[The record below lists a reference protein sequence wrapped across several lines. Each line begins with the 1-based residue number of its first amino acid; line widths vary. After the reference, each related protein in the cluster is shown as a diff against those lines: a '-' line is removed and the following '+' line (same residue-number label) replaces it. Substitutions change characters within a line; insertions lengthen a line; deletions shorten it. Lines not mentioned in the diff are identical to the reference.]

1 MPPREQ
7 VRIRAPCIIPRS
19 RSITQ
24 ARCRMAT
31 KDDSILTTALHS
43 EVENRFLTYALS
55 TIVSRS
61 LPDVRDGLKPV
72 HRRIL
77 YAMWEMGLGPT
88 AKFRKSAAVV
98 GEVLGKFHP
107 HGDQAAYDAMV
118 RMAQDFSLRYP
129 LVEGSGNFGS
139 LDGDP
144 AAAMRYTEARLSRL
158 AEELLVEI
166 EKDTVGFRPNYDN
179 SLKEPMVL
187 PARFP
192 QLLVNGT
199 SGIAVGMSCSFPP
212 HNLNE
217 VIDGLTAIIDNSNID
232 LKDLL
237 KLVKGPDFPTAGQI
251 LNTKKELKEIYRS
264 GSGSIR
270 LRGEYALEDLPRGKQ
285 AVVFTSIPYLVNKAK
300 LLERLIGLMDDR
312 KLPQVSAVR
321 DESTDTVRVVIE
333 LKADTNPDLVTA
345 YLFKHTDLESNFP
358 VNFTG
363 LKPNMEPGRMS
374 LKELMQYFLDFRFEI
389 TTRRLN
395 YDLRILKAR
404 LHILKAFEM
413 LYDDLDTAIRLIRK
427 SKSREEAA
435 GKLKKHFK
443 FDDDQTKAILE
454 MQLYKL
460 AGLEIE
466 RILKEK
472 AEKTKQRKELEAILA
487 SQKKVWG
494 LIRTELLEIKAGY
507 GDKRRSVM
515 KAAEDVE
522 FSQEDFIV
530 HEDVTVILTKMGWI
544 RRVKTVGENLRFK
557 EGDDLLAL
565 LPANTRDNIAV
576 FSSAGKVYVIKANDL
591 PAGSG
596 FGEPVQHLFKFGDG
610 ERPVT
615 AMNLSTVLGG
625 AGAPE
630 EERKGKGKQAE
641 LALAGGTV
649 IALSVSAK
657 GIGFKFDLSA
667 FNGVTTRAGKK
678 FAGVKAGDSIMGVD
692 MLDLPNVL
700 FLTTEGKAV
709 VVAAKEIPQLSGAG
723 KGVKLVNVKKGEVA
737 LFRAVK
743 KGDQVKVIDEKGKEK
758 TVDLKNYGV
767 MTRGSVG
774 LKAVKAVRFV

>member
-1 MPPREQ
+1 M
-7 VRIRAPCIIPRS
+7 
-19 RSITQ
+19 
-24 ARCRMAT
+24 AR
-31 KDDSILTTALHS
+31 KDEPILTTALHS

-77 YAMWEMGLGPT
+77 FAMWEMGLGPT

-144 AAAMRYTEARLSRL
+144 AAAMRYTEARLSHL

-166 EKDTVGFRPNYDN
+166 EKDTVSFRPNYDN
-179 SLKEPMVL
+179 SLKEPAVL

-212 HNLNE
+212 HNIGE
-217 VIDGLTAIIDNSNID
+217 VIDGLAAMIDNSNID
-232 LKDLL
+232 LKELL
-237 KLVKGPDFPTAGQI
+237 KLVKGPDFPTGGQI
-251 LNTKKELKEIYRS
+251 LNSKKELKDIYQT

-270 LRGEYALEDLPRGKQ
+270 VRGEYTVEDLPRGKQ
-285 AVVFTSIPYLVNKAK
+285 AVVITSIPYAVNKAK
-300 LLERLIGLMDDR
+300 LLEKVQGLLDER
-312 KLPQVSAVR
+312 KIPQVNLVR
-321 DESTDTVRVVIE
+321 DESTDIVRIVLE
-333 LKADTNPDLVTA
+333 LKAETNAELVMA
-345 YLFKHTDLESNFP
+345 YLYKHTDLESNFP
-358 VNFTG
+358 VNFTC
-363 LKPNMEPGRMS
+363 LKPNMEPERLP
-374 LKELMQYFLDFRFEI
+374 LKELMRYFLDFRFEI
-389 TTRRLN
+389 VTKRLN

-413 LYDDLDTAIRLIRK
+413 LYDDLDTAIKLIRRSK
-427 SKSREEAA
+427 SKDEAA
-435 GKLKKHFK
+435 EKLKKHFK
-443 FDDDQTKAILE
+443 FDDEQTRAILD

-460 AGLEIE
+460 VGLEIE
-466 RILKEK
+466 RILAEK
-472 AEKTKQRKELEAILA
+472 AEKTKQKKEIEAILG
-487 SQKKVWG
+487 SHKKIWG
-494 LIRTELLEIKAGY
+494 LIKKELLEIKEKY
-507 GDKRRSVM
+507 GDKRKSVM

-522 FSQEDFIV
+522 FSHEDFIV

-544 RRVKTVGENLRFK
+544 RRAKTVGENLRLK

-565 LPANTRDNIAV
+565 IPANTKDTIAI
-576 FSSAGKVYVIKANDL
+576 FSSGGKVYTLKANDV
-591 PAGSG
+591 PAGTG

-615 AMNLSTVLGG
+615 AMNLATVFGAK
-625 AGAPE
+625 AGAE
-630 EERKGKGKQAE
+630 GEGQAA
-641 LALAGGTV
+641 LALSGGPVTALTV
-649 IALSVSAK
+649 SSK
-657 GIGFKFDLSA
+657 GVGFAFDLSP
-667 FNGVTTRAGKK
+667 FNGITTRAGKK
-678 FAGVKAGDSIMGVD
+678 FAGVKEGDAVMGVEI
-692 MLDLPNVL
+692 LDLPNVL

-709 VVAAKEIPQLSGAG
+709 VVAAKDIPALSGAG
-723 KGVKLVNVKKGEVA
+723 KGVKLVNVKKGDIA
-737 LFRAVK
+737 LFRPVK
-743 KGDQVKVIDEKGKEK
+743 KGDQVRVIDEKGKER
-758 TVDLKNYGV
+758 TIELKQYGV

-774 LKAVKAVRFV
+774 LKAVKAVRFA

>member
-1 MPPREQ
+1 MPTNNE
-7 VRIRAPCIIPRS
+7 
-19 RSITQ
+19 
-24 ARCRMAT
+24 
-31 KDDSILTTALHS
+31 SILTTALHS

-144 AAAMRYTEARLSRL
+144 AAAMRYTEARLSQI
-158 AEELLVEI
+158 AEELLIEI
-166 EKDTVGFRPNYDN
+166 DKETVGFRPNYDN
-179 SLKEPMVL
+179 SLKEPVVL

-192 QLLVNGT
+192 QLLANGT

-212 HNLNE
+212 HNLGE
-217 VIDGLTAIIDNSNID
+217 VIDGLTAVIDNSNID
-232 LKDLL
+232 LKDIL
-237 KLVKGPDFPTAGQI
+237 KLIKGPDFPTSGQI
-251 LNTKKELKEIYRS
+251 LNSKKELKEIYQT
-264 GSGSIR
+264 GSGAIR
-270 LRGEYALEDLPRGKQ
+270 VRGEYSVEDLPRGKQ
-285 AVVFTSIPYLVNKAK
+285 AIVFTSIPYQVNKAK
-300 LLERLIGLMDDR
+300 VLERLIGLMDDR
-312 KLPQVSAVR
+312 KLPQVTTVR
-321 DESTDTVRVVIE
+321 DESTDIIRLVLE
-333 LKADTNPDLVTA
+333 LKAETNPELVTA

-358 VNFTG
+358 VNFTA
-363 LKPNMEPGRMS
+363 LKPNMEPERLS

-389 TTRRLN
+389 TTKRLN
-395 YDLRILKAR
+395 YDLKLLKAR

-413 LYDDLDTAIRLIRK
+413 LYDDLDTAIKLIRR
-427 SKSREEAA
+427 SKSREEASE
-435 GKLKKHFK
+435 KIKKHFK
-443 FDDDQTKAILE
+443 FDDEQTKAIME

-472 AEKTKQRKELEAILA
+472 AEKTKQKKDIEVILA
-487 SQKKVWG
+487 SQKKIWG
-494 LIRTELLEIKAGY
+494 LIKTELLEIKEKY
-507 GDKRRSVM
+507 GDKRKSVM

-530 HEDVTVILTKMGWI
+530 HEDVTVILTKMGWV
-544 RRVKTVGENLRFK
+544 RRAKTVGENLRFK

-565 LPANTRDNIAV
+565 LPANTKDNIAI
-576 FSSAGKVYVIKANDL
+576 FSSTGKVYVSKAFDL
-591 PAGSG
+591 PTGSG

-610 ERPVT
+610 DRPIM
-615 AMNLSTVLGG
+615 AMNLSTVL
-625 AGAPE
+625 AGSQAASPE
-630 EERKGKGKQAE
+630 DGKVKDKQPQ
-641 LALAGGTV
+641 LALSGGTV
-649 IALSVSAK
+649 IALSVSVK
-657 GIGFKFDLSA
+657 GVGFKFDLSQ
-667 FNGVTTRAGKK
+667 FNSVTTRAGKK
-678 FAGVKAGDSIMGVD
+678 FAGVKAGDSILGVD
-692 MLDLPNVL
+692 ILDLPLVL

-709 VVAAKEIPQLSGAG
+709 VVAAKDIPQLTGAG
-723 KGVKLVNVKKGEVA
+723 KGVKLVNVKKGDVA
-737 LFRAVK
+737 MFRAVR
-743 KGDQVKVIDEKGKEK
+743 KGEQVKVIDDKGKEK
-758 TVDLKNYGV
+758 VIDLKHYGV

-774 LKAVKAVRFV
+774 LKAAKVVKFV

>member
-1 MPPREQ
+1 MKEE
-7 VRIRAPCIIPRS
+7 A
-19 RSITQ
+19 
-24 ARCRMAT
+24 
-31 KDDSILTTALHS
+31 ILTTALHS

-77 YAMWEMGLGPT
+77 YAMWEMGLAPT

-144 AAAMRYTEARLSRL
+144 AAAMRYTEARLSHL

-179 SLKEPMVL
+179 SQKEPVVL

-212 HNLNE
+212 HNIGE
-217 VIDGLTAIIDNSNID
+217 VIDGLAAMIDNSNIEVKD
-232 LKDLL
+232 ILKFI
-237 KLVKGPDFPTAGQI
+237 KGPDFPTGGQV
-251 LNTKKELKEIYRS
+251 LNSKKELREIYQS

-270 LRGEYALEDLPRGKQ
+270 IRGEYTVEELPRGKQ
-285 AVVFTSIPYLVNKAK
+285 AIVFTSIPYQVNKAK
-300 LLERLIGLMDDR
+300 LLEKMIGLMEDK

-321 DESTDTVRVVIE
+321 DESTDIVRVVLE
-333 LKADTNPDLVTA
+333 LKAETSAELVTA

-358 VNFTG
+358 MNFTA
-363 LKPNMEPGRMS
+363 LKPTMEPERLS
-374 LKELMQYFLDFRFEI
+374 LKEIMQYFLDFRLELV
-389 TTRRLN
+389 TKRLN
-395 YDLRILKAR
+395 FDLRILKAR

-413 LYDDLDTAIRLIRK
+413 LYDDLDTAIKIIRK
-427 SKSREEAA
+427 AKSRDDATE
-435 GKLKKHFK
+435 KLKKHFK
-443 FDDDQTKAILE
+443 FDDEQVRAILE
-454 MQLYKL
+454 MQLYRL
-460 AGLEIE
+460 VGLEIE

-472 AEKTKQRKELEAILA
+472 AEKTKLRKEIEAILA

-494 LIRTELLEIKAGY
+494 LIKTELLEIKEKY
-507 GDKRRSVM
+507 GDKRKSVM

-530 HEDVTVILTKMGWI
+530 HEDMTVILTKMGWI

-565 LPANTRDNIAV
+565 IPANTRDNIAV
-576 FSSAGKVYVIKANDL
+576 FSSAGKVYVTKGYDL
-591 PAGSG
+591 PSGSG
-596 FGEPVQHLFKFGDG
+596 FGEPVQSLFKFGDG
-610 ERPVT
+610 ERPVA
-615 AMNLSTVLGG
+615 AMNLTALFT
-625 AGAPE
+625 AEAPAE
-630 EERKGKGKQAE
+630 GERAKQAE
-641 LALAGGTV
+641 LALAPREAT
-649 IALSVSAK
+649 ALSVSAH
-657 GIGFKFDLSA
+657 GIGFKFDLAQFNSA
-667 FNGVTTRAGKK
+667 TTRAGKK
-678 FAGVKAGDSIMGVD
+678 FAGVKAGDSIMGVIVA
-692 MLDLPNVL
+692 DLPNVL
-700 FLTTEGKAV
+700 FLTSEGKAV
-709 VVAAKEIPQLSGAG
+709 VVASKDIPVLTGAG
-723 KGVKLVNVKKGEVA
+723 KGVKLVNVKNGEVT
-737 LFRAVK
+737 LFRSVRK
-743 KGDQVKVIDEKGKEK
+743 NEQVKVIDEKDKEK
-758 TVDLKNYGV
+758 VIDLKEYGV

-774 LKAVKAVRFV
+774 LKAVKAVKFV

>member
-1 MPPREQ
+1 MP
-7 VRIRAPCIIPRS
+7 
-19 RSITQ
+19 
-24 ARCRMAT
+24 T
-31 KDDSILTTALHS
+31 KEDAILTTALHA

-77 YAMWEMGLGPT
+77 FAMWEMGLGPT

-144 AAAMRYTEARLSRL
+144 AAAMRYTEARLSKI

-166 EKDTVGFRPNYDN
+166 DKETVGFRPNYDN
-179 SLKEPMVL
+179 SLKEPAVL

-192 QLLVNGT
+192 QLLVNGS

-212 HNLNE
+212 HNIGE
-217 VIDGLTAIIDNSNID
+217 VIDGLAAMIDNSNIEV
-232 LKDLL
+232 KDLL
-237 KLVKGPDFPTAGQI
+237 KFIKGPDFPTSGQI
-251 LNTKKELKEIYRS
+251 LNSKKELKAIYQA
-264 GSGSIR
+264 GSGAIR
-270 LRGEYALEDLPRGKQ
+270 IRGEYTLEDLPRGRQ
-285 AVVFTSIPYLVNKAK
+285 AIVFTSIPYMVNKAK
-300 LLERLIGLMDDR
+300 LLEKLIGLMEEK

-321 DESTDTVRVVIE
+321 DESTDVVRIVLE
-333 LKADTNPDLVTA
+333 LKAEANADLVTA
-345 YLFKHTDLESNFP
+345 YIFKHTDLESNFP
-358 VNFTG
+358 MNFTA
-363 LKPNMEPGRMS
+363 LKPNMEPERLS
-374 LKELMQYFLDFRFEI
+374 LKEIMRYFLDFRHEI
-389 TTRRLN
+389 VTKRLN
-395 YDLRILKAR
+395 YDLRLLKAR
-404 LHILKAFEM
+404 LHILKAFEV
-413 LYDDLDTAIRLIRK
+413 LYDDLDTAIKIIRK
-427 SKSREEAA
+427 AKSREDAA
-435 GKLKKHFK
+435 EKLKKHFK
-443 FDDDQTKAILE
+443 LDDEQVKAILE
-454 MQLYKL
+454 IQLYKL
-460 AGLEIE
+460 VGLEIE

-472 AEKTKQRKELEAILA
+472 AEKTKQKKDIEATLG
-487 SQKKVWG
+487 SQKKIWA
-494 LIRTELLEIKAGY
+494 LIKSELLEIKEKY
-507 GDKRRSVM
+507 GDKRKSVM

-557 EGDDLLAL
+557 EGDELLAL

-576 FSSAGKVYVIKANDL
+576 FSSAGKVYVTKANDL

-615 AMNLSTVLGG
+615 AMNLATVF
-625 AGAPE
+625 AGAPGVDE
-630 EERKGKGKQAE
+630 KGKQTE
-641 LALAGGTV
+641 LALAPRKVTA
-649 IALSVSAK
+649 ISVSAK
-657 GIGFKFDLSA
+657 GIGFKFDLGQ
-667 FNGVTTRAGKK
+667 FNSVTTRAGKK
-678 FAGVKAGDSIMGVD
+678 FAGVKTGDSIKGVD
-692 MLDLPNVL
+692 VLDLPNVL

-709 VVAAKEIPQLSGAG
+709 VIAAKDIPLLSGAG
-723 KGVKLVNVKKGEVA
+723 KGVRLVNVKKGEVA
-737 LFRAVK
+737 LFRAVR
-743 KGDQVKVIDEKGKEK
+743 KGEQVKVIDEKAKEK
-758 TVDLKNYGV
+758 TIDLKHYGI

-774 LKAVKAVRFV
+774 LKAVKAVKFV

>member
-1 MPPREQ
+1 
-7 VRIRAPCIIPRS
+7 
-19 RSITQ
+19 
-24 ARCRMAT
+24 MAV
-31 KDDSILTTALHS
+31 KEESILTAALHQ

-77 YAMWEMGLGPT
+77 FAMWEMGLGPT

-144 AAAMRYTEARLSRL
+144 AAAMRYTEARLSHL

-212 HNLNE
+212 HNVGE

-232 LKDLL
+232 LKDIL
-237 KLVKGPDFPTAGQI
+237 KLVKAPDFPTAGQI
-251 LNTKKELKEIYRS
+251 LNTKKELKEIYQS
-264 GSGSIR
+264 GSGAIR
-270 LRGEYALEDLPRGKQ
+270 VRGEYTIEDMPRGRQ
-285 AVVFTSIPYLVNKAK
+285 AIVFTSIPYLVNKAK
-300 LLERLIGLMDDR
+300 LLEKVIGLMDER
-312 KLPQVSAVR
+312 KLPQVSAAR
-321 DESTDTVRVVIE
+321 DESTDEVRIVLE
-333 LKADTNPDLVTA
+333 LKAETNPELVTA

-358 VNFTG
+358 VNFTA
-363 LKPNMEPGRMS
+363 LKPNMEPERLS
-374 LKELMQYFLDFRFEI
+374 LKEVMRYFLDFRFEI
-389 TTRRLN
+389 TTKRLN
-395 YDLRILKAR
+395 FDLRILKAR
-404 LHILKAFEM
+404 LHILSAFEK
-413 LYDDLDTAIRLIRK
+413 LYNDLDAAIKIIRK
-427 SKSREEAA
+427 SKSRDEAA
-435 GKLKKHFK
+435 QKLKKHFK
-443 FDDDQTKAILE
+443 FDDEQTRAILD

-460 AGLEIE
+460 VGLEIE

-472 AEKTKQRKELEAILA
+472 AEKTKQRKEIESILA
-487 SQKKVWG
+487 SQKKIWG
-494 LIRTELLEIKAGY
+494 LIKTELKEIKEKY
-507 GDKRRSVM
+507 GDKRRSVL

-522 FSQEDFIV
+522 FSHEDFIV
-530 HEDVTVILTKMGWI
+530 HEDVTVILTKMGWV

-557 EGDDLLAL
+557 EGDELLAL
-565 LPANTRDNIAV
+565 LPSNTRDNIAL
-576 FSSAGKVYVIKANDL
+576 FSSAGKVYVVKANDL

-610 ERPVT
+610 ERPIA
-615 AMNLSTVLGG
+615 AMNFTTALAGSGQEDDDGG
-625 AGAPE
+625 
-630 EERKGKGKQAE
+630 RKSKQAR
-641 LALAGGTV
+641 LALGGGTV

-657 GIGFKFDLSA
+657 GVGFKFDLSP
-667 FNGVTTRAGKK
+667 FNSVTTRAGKK
-678 FAGVKAGDSIMGVD
+678 FAGIKAGDSILGVD
-692 MLDLPNVL
+692 VLDLPNVL

-709 VVAAKEIPQLSGAG
+709 VVAAKDIPQLTGAG
-723 KGVKLVNVKKGEVA
+723 KGVRLVNVKKGEVA

-743 KGDQVKVIDEKGKEK
+743 KGDQVRVIDEKGKEK
-758 TVDLKNYGV
+758 VIELKNYGV
-767 MTRGSVG
+767 MSRGSVG

>member
-1 MPPREQ
+1 MP
-7 VRIRAPCIIPRS
+7 
-19 RSITQ
+19 TQ
-24 ARCRMAT
+24 H
-31 KDDSILTTALHS
+31 DSVLTTALHS

-144 AAAMRYTEARLSRL
+144 AAAMRYTEARLSQL

-179 SLKEPMVL
+179 SLKEPVVL

-212 HNLNE
+212 HNIGE
-217 VIDGLTAIIDNSNID
+217 VIDGLAAMIDDPKIEV
-232 LKDLL
+232 KDLL
-237 KLVKGPDFPTAGQI
+237 KHIKGPDFPTGGQI
-251 LNTKKELKEIYRS
+251 LNSKKELREMYQT
-264 GSGSIR
+264 GSGGVRIR
-270 LRGEYALEDLPRGKQ
+270 AEYSLEDLPRGKQ
-285 AVVFTSIPYLVNKAK
+285 AIVFSSIPYQVNKAK
-300 LLERLIGLMDDR
+300 LLEKLIGLMEDR

-321 DESTDTVRVVIE
+321 DESTHEVRLVLE
-333 LKADTNPDLVTA
+333 LKAETNAELVTA
-345 YLFKHTDLESNFP
+345 YLFKHTDLESSFP
-358 VNFTG
+358 INFTA
-363 LKPNMEPGRMS
+363 LTPTMEPERLP
-374 LKELMQYFLDFRFEI
+374 LKEIMRYFLEFRHELV
-389 TTRRLN
+389 TKRLN
-395 YDLRILKAR
+395 FDLRILKAR
-404 LHILKAFEM
+404 LHILVAFEK
-413 LYDDLDTAIRLIRK
+413 LYDDLDTAIKIIRRA
-427 SKSREEAA
+427 KSRDDAA
-435 GKLKKHFK
+435 EKLKKHFK
-443 FDDDQTKAILE
+443 FDDEQVKAILD

-460 AGLEIE
+460 SGLEIE

-472 AEKTKQRKELEAILA
+472 AEKTKLRKEIEAILA
-487 SQKKVWG
+487 SQKKIWA
-494 LIRTELLEIKAGY
+494 LIKSELMEIKQKY
-507 GDKRRSVM
+507 GDKRKSVM

-530 HEDVTVILTKMGWI
+530 YEDVTVIMTKMGWI

-557 EGDDLLAL
+557 EGDELLAL

-576 FSSAGKVYVIKANDL
+576 FSSAGKVYVIKAFDL
-591 PAGSG
+591 PSGSG
-596 FGEPVQHLFKFGDG
+596 FGEPVQSMFKFGDG

-615 AMNLSTVLGG
+615 AMNLTTVF
-625 AGAPE
+625 AGTPGE
-630 EERKGKGKQAE
+630 TGTDKQPE
-641 LALAGGTV
+641 LALAPKEVTALTV
-649 IALSVSAK
+649 SGLGV
-657 GIGFKFDLSA
+657 GFKFDLGQ
-667 FNGVTTRAGKK
+667 FNSVTTRAGKK
-678 FAGVKAGDSIMGVD
+678 FAGIKAGDSIMGVD
-692 MLDLPNVL
+692 ILDLPNVL
-700 FLTTEGKAV
+700 FLTNEGKAV
-709 VVAAKEIPQLSGAG
+709 VVAAKDIPLLSGAG
-723 KGVKLVNVKKGEVA
+723 KGVKLVNVKKGEVT
-737 LFRAVK
+737 LFRPVR
-743 KGDQVKVIDEKGKEK
+743 KGEQVKVVDEKGKEK
-758 TVDLKNYGV
+758 TIDLKAYGV

-774 LKAVKAVRFV
+774 LKAVKAVKFA